1 MELPKFL
8 IGDNTDTPDALF
20 VVHTEFPRFII
31 NLADDQIEW
40 LEEFRAEDL
49 KELEDEMAH
58 CIEQASV
65 FYDREM
71 ARYEESND

>member
-71 ARYEESND
+71 TRYEESND

>member
-1 MELPKFL
+1 MEMPKFL

-31 NLADDQIEW
+31 NLADDQVEW
-40 LEEFRAEDL
+40 LEEFGAEDL

-71 ARYEESND
+71 TRYEESND